1 LRIVIIIRVAL
12 RALHRNILRSAL
24 TALGIIIGI
33 AAVVTIV
40 SLGNGAKAVIEANV
54 ASLGTNIV
62 TVFPGS
68 FTSGGVRGG
77 FGSFLSLTADDATAI
92 QNEVGDIDGVSP
104 EVRGR
109 AQILANGLNWQ
120 TSVNGEG
127 PDYPYIR
134 NWPVAQGAMFS
145 DQDVKSIAKVCVIG
159 KTIVDQLFADQD
171 PIGQTLRIR
180 NIPFRV
186 VGVLAMKGF
195 NVNGQDQDDLVLI
208 PYTSHMRRISRQTN
222 INLILIAAT
231 APEKLDKVKQ
241 DIEDLLLQRHKTPE
255 PDFTVRTQEEIAAA
269 QAQASQTMTGLLVGV
284 AIVSLVVGG
293 IGIMNIMLVSV
304 TERTREIGIRL
315 AIGAHG
321 KDVLT
326 QFLIEAILLSSL
338 GGLLGAACGIGA
350 SEFVAWKNGW
360 PVLISTFSIVGA
372 IGFSAAVGIFFGFY
386 PARKAAQLDPI
397 DALRYE

>member
-1 LRIVIIIRVAL
+1 MRIVTIIRVAL
-12 RALHRNILRSAL
+12 RALRRNILRSAL
-24 TALGIIIGI
+24 TALGIIVGI
-33 AAVVTIV
+33 AAVICIV
-40 SLGNGAKAVIEANV
+40 SLGNGAKAVIESNV
-54 ASLGTNIV
+54 AALGTNIV

-77 FGSFLSLTADDATAI
+77 FGSFTSLTAEDATAV

-104 EVRGR
+104 EIRGR

-134 NWPVAQGAMFS
+134 NWAVAQGAMFS
-145 DQDVKSIAKVCVIG
+145 DTDVKSIAKVCVVG
-159 KTIVDQLFADQD
+159 KTIVDQLFPDQD

-195 NVNGQDQDDLVLI
+195 NVNGQDQDDLVII
-208 PYTSHMRRISRQTN
+208 PYTSHMKRISRQTN
-222 INLILIAAT
+222 INSILIAASS
-231 APEKLDKVKQ
+231 PDKLDNVKQ
-241 DIEDLLLQRHKTPE
+241 AVEDLLTQRHKAPE

-284 AIVSLVVGG
+284 AVVSLIVGG
-293 IGIMNIMLVSV
+293 IGIANIMLVSV

-315 AIGAHG
+315 AIGAHDN
-321 KDVLT
+321 DVLT
-326 QFLIEAILLSSL
+326 QFLIEAILLSLL
-338 GGLLGAACGIGA
+338 GGMIGVLGGIAA
-350 SEFVAWKNGW
+350 SQFLAWKNGW
-360 PVLISTFSIVGA
+360 PVVISMLSVFGS
-372 IGFSAAVGIFFGFY
+372 VGISAFVGIIAGFY
-386 PARKAAQLDPI
+386 PAYKAAKLDPI